1 MLEFATPYL
10 DMYRTNNFRFR
21 KKPKV
26 LHRQT
31 CPKCNKSNVNLYY
44 QKRTHEY
51 VCNKCSVKVVEE

>member
-10 DMYRTNNFRFR
+10 DMYKADGLRFR

-31 CPKCNKSNVNLYY
+31 CPRCNKNNVNLYY
-44 QKRTHEY
+44 QERMHEY
-51 VCNKCSVKVVEE
+51 VCNKCSIKIKEK